1 MNNFT
6 VSINPTYFCNF
17 RCDFCYLT
25 PTQLADRKRITP
37 QELDQKLKQVSVPI
51 THVDLYGGEIGL
63 LDAEYFYSL
72 KDVIRKYFQGTI
84 NINTNFSAR
93 PDFFLDDDV
102 HISVSYDFE
111 ARELS
116 DKVMQNIMLFPKE
129 LSVLVLA
136 SPKVLSTDVDFMI
149 NTFNMIQNIKCVEI
163 KPYSINQANAFP
175 VTHSDFAQHIIKW
188 ISSPV
193 NKQFE
198 FVNVEELEDVLEGKR
213 NAFSNDHVYITPDA
227 NFGVLEFDENDKEYF
242 KEYST
247 FNEYLEWAKIEPTKN
262 VSPICYDCEYYGKC
276 LTEHYRYVKDLTN
289 GCNGYKE
296 LIDWYA
302 RLED

>member
-1 MNNFT
+1 MTEFT

-25 PTQLADRKRITP
+25 PEQLANKHRISP
-37 QELDQKLKQVSVPI
+37 QELDQKLSEITVPI

-63 LDAEYFYSL
+63 LDKDYFYSI
-72 KDVIRKYFQGTI
+72 KNVIKKHFSGKI

-102 HISVSYDFE
+102 HVSVSYDFE

-116 DKVMQNIMLFPKE
+116 DTVLRNILLFPKDV
-129 LSVLVLA
+129 SVLVLA
-136 SPKVLSTDVDFMI
+136 SPKVLATDVDYMI
-149 NTFNMIQNIKCVEI
+149 NTFNMVQNIRCVEI
-163 KPYSINQANAFP
+163 KPYSTNQANAHP
-175 VTHSDFAQHIIKW
+175 VTHKDFEEHVKKW
-188 ISSPV
+188 IESPIQ
-193 NKQFE
+193 KQFE
-198 FVNVEELEDVLEGKR
+198 FVNVDELEDVLDGVR

-227 NFGVLEFDENDKEYF
+227 KFGVLEFDDDDNEYF
-242 KEYST
+242 EKYST
-247 FNEYLEWAKIEPTKN
+247 FSEYLFWADNEPTKN
-262 VSPICYDCEYYGKC
+262 VSPICHKCEYYGKC
-276 LTEHYRYVKDLTN
+276 LTEHYRFVHDLDN
-289 GCNGYKE
+289 GCNGYKG